1 MKPRNILFLICF
13 ALVFTTDALAQITS
27 IDAEQVRS
35 WMDGKRMV
43 ALIDTR
49 TSEEYQQ
56 AHIPGAM
63 NIMPDQMQSAK
74 AKLPKDKTRPIIF
87 YCRGVN

>member
-1 MKPRNILFLICF
+1 MKPKNILFLICF
-13 ALVFTTDALAQITS
+13 VLVFTVDALAQISS

-35 WMDGKRMV
+35 WMDGKRKV

-49 TSEEYQQ
+49 TLEEYQQ
-56 AHIPGAM
+56 AHIPGAI
-63 NIMPDQMQSAK
+63 NIMPDQMQSAGG
-74 AKLPKDKTRPIIF
+74 KLPKDKTTPLIF